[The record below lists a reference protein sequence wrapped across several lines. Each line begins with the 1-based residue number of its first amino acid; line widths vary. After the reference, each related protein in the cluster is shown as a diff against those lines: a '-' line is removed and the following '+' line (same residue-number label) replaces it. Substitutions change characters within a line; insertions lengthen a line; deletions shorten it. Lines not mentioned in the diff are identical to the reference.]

1 MEIVAWHPRRE
12 LTPGKVTRVSSVL
25 ERRDSTTPRNQR
37 TKSRLLL
44 IGGVCFVVALAGWL
58 IYAFTHTAPYTVDP
72 ADLQV
77 YDNGGLIIRHVSPPY
92 DARFLYPLYE
102 WPKSKVALKFTYTP
116 FAAVFFAAI
125 SYIPWSILPRLSQVA
140 NLLLLVAAAWLT
152 AGVLG
157 SHPVGR
163 PPVSPAGNNP
173 VGRGPGW
180 RTRLGGALLG
190 SAAALLTEPVF
201 RTMYLGQVN
210 LLLMALVIG
219 DVAQPDGRRLKG
231 AAVGIA
237 AGIKLIP
244 LVFIP
249 YLLLT
254 RRFRAAALAAGT
266 FAATVVLGFLVV
278 PGDSADWWLHGLF
291 FNGSR
296 TGFVG
301 WGGNQSL
308 RAILTR
314 FAGSIH
320 GATAAW
326 MAAALLAA
334 VIGLASA
341 VLLDRAGHTMLAI
354 LATALVGLLDS
365 PISWDHH
372 WVWVVPGMMA
382 AAHYASRAWQAGQRH
397 AARSC
402 AALAGALLLIFA
414 AWPGALW
421 SVPVTGAG
429 DFTNGLIWAGPNS
442 RVTQYT
448 LFGDKRGFLEYH
460 WRGLQNLSGNAFV
473 LAGLALLAL
482 LAVVAVRTLRG
493 AADRHA

>member
-1 MEIVAWHPRRE
+1 MEIVAWPPRRE
-12 LTPGKVTRVSSVL
+12 LTPGKVTRVSSVI
-25 ERRDSTTPRNQR
+25 ERRDSATPRNQR

-44 IGGVCFVVALAGWL
+44 IGGVSFAVVLAAWL
-58 IYAFTHTAPYTVDP
+58 TYAFTHATPYTADP

-77 YDNGGLIIRHVSPPY
+77 YNSGGLIIRHVSPPY
-92 DARFLYPLYE
+92 NARFYYPLYN
-102 WPKSKVALKFTYTP
+102 WPKSKAALKFTYTP
-116 FAAVFFAAI
+116 FAAIFFAAV
-125 SYIPWSILPRLSQVA
+125 SYIPWSILPRLSQLA
-140 NLLLLVAAAWLT
+140 NLLLLVVAAWLT

-157 SHPVGR
+157 HHPGGKYR
-163 PPVSPAGNNP
+163 AGAFE
-173 VGRGPGW
+173 W
-180 RTRLGGALLG
+180 RSRLGAALLG

-219 DVAQPDGRRLKG
+219 DLAQPDGRRLKG
-231 AAVGIA
+231 VAVGIA
-237 AGIKLIP
+237 AGIKLVP

-254 RRFRAAALAAGT
+254 RRFRAAMMAAGT

-278 PGDSADWWLHGLF
+278 PRDSSDWWLHGLF
-291 FNGSR
+291 FDDSR

-308 RAILTR
+308 RALLTR
-314 FAGSIH
+314 FDGSID
-320 GATAAW
+320 GATGAW
-326 MAAALLAA
+326 VIAALLAA

-341 VLLDRAGHTMLAI
+341 VLLDRAGHAMLAI

-382 AAHYASRAWQAGQRH
+382 AAHYAWRAWQAGQRR
-397 AARSC
+397 AARWC
-402 AALAGALLLIFA
+402 AALAVALLLIFA

-442 RVTQYT
+442 RVTLYT
-448 LFGDKRGFLEYH
+448 LFGDNPGFLEYH
-460 WRGLQNLSGNAFV
+460 WRGLQNLSGNAFI
-473 LAGLALLAL
+473 LAGVALLVL
-482 LAVVAVRTLRG
+482 LAAVAVRTPRDG
-493 AADRHA
+493 AGRPA

>member
-44 IGGVCFVVALAGWL
+44 IGGACFAVALAGWL
-58 IYAFTHTAPYTVDP
+58 IYAFTHAAPYTADP

-92 DARFLYPLYE
+92 DARFLYPLYQ

-157 SHPVGR
+157 D
-163 PPVSPAGNNP
+163 NP
-173 VGRGPGW
+173 GGRGLGW

-219 DVAQPDGRRLKG
+219 DLAQPDGRRLKG
-231 AAVGIA
+231 TAVGIA

-254 RRFRAAALAAGT
+254 RRFRAAAVAAGT
-266 FAATVVLGFLVV
+266 FAGTVVLGFLVV
-278 PGDSADWWLHGLF
+278 PHDSSDWWLHGLF

-326 MAAALLAA
+326 MVSALLAA
-334 VIGLASA
+334 AIGLASA

-354 LATALVGLLDS
+354 LATAVVGLLDS

-382 AAHYASRAWQAGQRH
+382 AAHYAWRARQAGKRS
-397 AARSC
+397 AARWC
-402 AALAGALLLIFA
+402 AALACALLLIFA
-414 AWPGALW
+414 AWPGTLW
-421 SVPVTGAG
+421 SVPVSGAG

-442 RVTQYT
+442 RVTQYV
-448 LFGDKRGFLEYH
+448 LSGDNPGYLEYH
-460 WRGLQNLSGNAFV
+460 WRGLQNLSGNAFILTGV
-473 LAGLALLAL
+473 ALLAL
-482 LAVVAVRTLRG
+482 LAVVAVRTRRD
-493 AADRHA
+493 AAARPA

>member
-44 IGGVCFVVALAGWL
+44 IGGVSFAVVLGGWL
-58 IYAFTHTAPYTVDP
+58 AYAFTHAAPYTVDP

-77 YDNGGLIIRHVSPPY
+77 YNSGGLIIRHVRPPY
-92 DARFLYPLYE
+92 EPRYLYPLYE
-102 WPKSKVALKFTYTP
+102 WPKSKAALKFTYTP
-116 FAAVFFAAI
+116 FAAIFFAAI
-125 SYIPWSILPRLSQVA
+125 SYIPWSVLPRLSELA

-157 SHPVGR
+157 KYP
-163 PPVSPAGNNP
+163 
-173 VGRGPGW
+173 W
-180 RTRLGGALLG
+180 RTRLGAALLG

-219 DVAQPDGRRLKG
+219 DLARPDGRRLKG
-231 AAVGIA
+231 VGVGIA

-254 RRFRAAALAAGT
+254 RRFGAAAMATGT

-278 PGDSADWWLHGLF
+278 PGDSTDWWLRGLF

-314 FAGSIH
+314 CAGSIH

-341 VLLDRAGHTMLAI
+341 VLLDRAGHAMLAI

-372 WVWVVPGMMA
+372 WVWAVPGMMA
-382 AAHYASRAWQAGQRH
+382 AAHYASRAWQAGKRR
-397 AARSC
+397 AARWC

-448 LFGDKRGFLEYH
+448 LSGDKPGFLEYH

-473 LAGLALLAL
+473 LAGLALLVL
-482 LAVVAVRTLRG
+482 LAVVAVRTPRG
-493 AADRHA
+493 AADQPA

>member
-44 IGGVCFVVALAGWL
+44 IGGVSFAIALAGWL
-58 IYAFTHTAPYTVDP
+58 IFAFTHAAPYTVDP

-92 DARFLYPLYE
+92 EARFLYPLYQ
-102 WPKSKVALKFTYTP
+102 WPESKVALKFTYTP

-125 SYIPWSILPRLSQVA
+125 SYIPWSILPRLSQAA
-140 NLLLLVAAAWLT
+140 NLLLLIATAWLT

-157 SHPVGR
+157 
-163 PPVSPAGNNP
+163 
-173 VGRGPGW
+173 RGLGW

-210 LLLMALVIG
+210 LLLMALVIF
-219 DVAQPDGRRLKG
+219 DLAQPDGRRLKG
-231 AAVGIA
+231 MAVGIA

-254 RRFRAAALAAGT
+254 RRFRAAAVAAGT
-266 FAATVVLGFLVV
+266 FAGTVVLGFVVV
-278 PGDSADWWLHGLF
+278 PHDSSDWWLHGLF
-291 FNGSR
+291 FNDRR

-314 FAGSIH
+314 LAGSIH
-320 GATAAW
+320 GATVEW
-326 MAAALLAA
+326 VSVALLAA
-334 VIGLASA
+334 VIGLTSA
-341 VLLDRAGHTMLAI
+341 VLLDRAGHAMLAI

-382 AAHYASRAWQAGQRH
+382 AAHYAWRAWQAGRRS
-397 AARSC
+397 AARWC
-402 AALAGALLLIFA
+402 AALVGALLLIFA

>member
-25 ERRDSTTPRNQR
+25 ERRDSATPRNQR

-44 IGGVCFVVALAGWL
+44 IGGVSFAVVLAGWL
-58 IYAFTHTAPYTVDP
+58 TYAFTHATPYTADP

-77 YDNGGLIIRHVSPPY
+77 YNSGGLIIRHVSPPY
-92 DARFLYPLYE
+92 DARFYYPLYN

-116 FAAVFFAAI
+116 FAALLFAAV

-157 SHPVGR
+157 SHPGGR
-163 PPVSPAGNNP
+163 LE
-173 VGRGPGW
+173 W
-180 RTRLGGALLG
+180 RTRLGAALLG

-219 DVAQPDGRRLKG
+219 DLAQPDGRRVKG
-231 AAVGIA
+231 VAVGIA
-237 AGIKLIP
+237 AGIKLVP

-254 RRFRAAALAAGT
+254 RRFRAATMAAGA
-266 FAATVVLGFLVV
+266 FAGTVVLGFLVV
-278 PGDSADWWLHGLF
+278 PRDSSDWWLHGLF
-291 FNGSR
+291 FDDSR

-314 FAGSIH
+314 FAGSID
-320 GATAAW
+320 GATVAW
-326 MAAALLAA
+326 VIAALLAA

-341 VLLDRAGHTMLAI
+341 VLLDRAGHAMLAI

-372 WVWVVPGMMA
+372 WVWVVPGLMA
-382 AAHYASRAWQAGQRH
+382 AAHYASRAWQAGKRR
-397 AARSC
+397 AARWC

-448 LFGDKRGFLEYH
+448 LFGDNPRFLEYH
-460 WRGLQNLSGNAFV
+460 WRGLQNLSGNAFI
-473 LAGLALLAL
+473 LAGVASLVL
-482 LAVVAVRTLRG
+482 LAVVAVRTQRDG
-493 AADRHA
+493 AGRPA

>member
-25 ERRDSTTPRNQR
+25 ERHDSTTPRNQS

-44 IGGVCFVVALAGWL
+44 IGGVSFAVVLAGWL
-58 IYAFTHTAPYTVDP
+58 AYAFTHAAPYTVDP

-77 YDNGGLIIRHVSPPY
+77 YNSGGLIIRHVRPPY
-92 DARFLYPLYE
+92 DARYLYPLYD
-102 WPKSKVALKFTYTP
+102 WPKSKAALKFTYTP

-125 SYIPWSILPRLSQVA
+125 SYIPWSVLPRLSQLA

-157 SHPVGR
+157 NHPGGR
-163 PPVSPAGNNP
+163 PPAPLAGNHP
-173 VGRGPGW
+173 W
-180 RTRLGGALLG
+180 RTRLGAALLG

-231 AAVGIA
+231 VAVGIA

-278 PGDSADWWLHGLF
+278 PGDSTDWWLHGLF

-382 AAHYASRAWQAGQRH
+382 AAHYASRAWQAGKRR
-397 AARSC
+397 AARWC

-448 LFGDKRGFLEYH
+448 LFGDKPGFLEYH

>member
-25 ERRDSTTPRNQR
+25 ERRDSTTPRNQS

-44 IGGVCFVVALAGWL
+44 IGGVSFAVVLAGWL
-58 IYAFTHTAPYTVDP
+58 AYAFTHAAPYTVDP

-77 YDNGGLIIRHVSPPY
+77 YNSGGLIIRHVRPPY
-92 DARFLYPLYE
+92 DARYLYPLYD
-102 WPKSKVALKFTYTP
+102 WPKSKAALKFTYTP

-125 SYIPWSILPRLSQVA
+125 SYIPWSVLPRLSQLA

-157 SHPVGR
+157 SHPGGR
-163 PPVSPAGNNP
+163 PPVPPAGNHP
-173 VGRGPGW
+173 W
-180 RTRLGGALLG
+180 RTRLGAALLG

-231 AAVGIA
+231 VAVGIA

-278 PGDSADWWLHGLF
+278 PGDSTDWWLHGLF

-382 AAHYASRAWQAGQRH
+382 AAHYASRAWHAGKRR

-448 LFGDKRGFLEYH
+448 LFGDKPGFLEYH

>member
-44 IGGVCFVVALAGWL
+44 IGGVSFAVVLAGWL
-58 IYAFTHTAPYTVDP
+58 IYAFTHAAPYTVDP

-77 YDNGGLIIRHVSPPY
+77 YDNGGLIMRHVSPPY
-92 DARFLYPLYE
+92 DARYLYPLYE

-125 SYIPWSILPRLSQVA
+125 SYIPWSILPRLSQLA

-157 SHPVGR
+157 NLPVGR
-163 PPVSPAGNNP
+163 PPVPPARNPP
-173 VGRGPGW
+173 VGRGLGW

-219 DVAQPDGRRLKG
+219 DLAQPDGRRLKG
-231 AAVGIA
+231 MAVGIA

-254 RRFRAAALAAGT
+254 RRFRAAATAAGT
-266 FAATVVLGFLVV
+266 FAGTVVLGFVVV
-278 PGDSADWWLHGLF
+278 PHDSSDWWLHGLF

-314 FAGSIH
+314 LAGSIH
-320 GATAAW
+320 GATVEW
-326 MAAALLAA
+326 VSIALLAA
-334 VIGLASA
+334 VIGLTSA
-341 VLLDRAGHTMLAI
+341 VLLDRAGHAMLAI

-382 AAHYASRAWQAGQRH
+382 AAHYAWRAWQAGRRS
-397 AARSC
+397 AARWC

-421 SVPVTGAG
+421 SVPVTGSG

-442 RVTQYT
+442 RVTQYA
-448 LFGDKRGFLEYH
+448 LFGDNPGFLEYH
-460 WRGLQNLSGNAFV
+460 WRGLQNVSGNAFV
-473 LAGLALLAL
+473 LTGAALLIL
-482 LAVVAVRTLRG
+482 LVLVAARTRLD
-493 AADRHA
+493 AADRPA